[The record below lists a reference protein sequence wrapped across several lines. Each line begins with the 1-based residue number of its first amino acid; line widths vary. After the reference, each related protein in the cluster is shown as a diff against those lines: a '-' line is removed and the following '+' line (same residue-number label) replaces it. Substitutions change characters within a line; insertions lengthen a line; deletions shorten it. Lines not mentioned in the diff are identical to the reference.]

1 MQQRLLSAKNFE
13 NLLLHSLSAQ
23 DYVLTLN
30 TEVVCDLL
38 KTLKT
43 NKEEV
48 SIIKPADTD
57 PLFIALKDIRLKE
70 LKQSH
75 GATFTLKIKTRLLA
89 DQVKPETSRCSD
101 CEVVLTS
108 KYISFEN

>member
-1 MQQRLLSAKNFE
+1 VQQRLLSAKNFE

-23 DYVLTLN
+23 DYVLTLD

-43 NKEEV
+43 LKEQV
-48 SIIKPADTD
+48 SIIQPADTD

-70 LKQSH
+70 L
-75 GATFTLKIKTRLLA
+75 R
-89 DQVKPETSRCSD
+89 
-101 CEVVLTS
+101 
-108 KYISFEN
+108 